1 MAEICSQEEQQFS
14 VNQRPQEMTLK
25 SFLKRRLNSSSK
37 GEKASSRGEERIY
50 KLTVPSFIN
59 ITPAMQETWVRSL
72 GWEDPLEK

>member
-25 SFLKRRLNSSSK
+25 SFLKRRLNSSSR

-59 ITPAMQETWVRSL
+59 ICLMPNLIIRIPFIIIQ
-72 GWEDPLEK
+72 